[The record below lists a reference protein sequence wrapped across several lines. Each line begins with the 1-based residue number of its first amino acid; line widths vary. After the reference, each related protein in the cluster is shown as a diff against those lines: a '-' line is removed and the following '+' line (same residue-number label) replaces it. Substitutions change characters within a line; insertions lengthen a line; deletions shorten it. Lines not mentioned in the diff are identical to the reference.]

1 MSGFSFHSGENQEDI
16 DRSKVDLEKLKE
28 ELART
33 TSEDQTDREKY
44 YQDIKDI
51 WIR

>member
-1 MSGFSFHSGENQEDI
+1 MSGFSFHCGENQEDI

-33 TSEDQTDREKY
+33 ISEDQTDREKY